1 MITVSVVQKA
11 LGDVLQPVFEQA
23 FGSSAMVQDLYLL
36 DVLVN
41 MDTDEVTPDIR
52 NHDNGK

>member
-11 LGDVLQPVFEQA
+11 LRDVLQSIFEQA
-23 FGSSAMVQDLYLL
+23 FGSFAMAQALYLL
-36 DVLVN
+36 DALIN
-41 MDTDEVTPDIR
+41 IDTGEVAPDIR

>member
-11 LGDVLQPVFEQA
+11 LRDVLQSIFEQA
-23 FGSSAMVQDLYLL
+23 FGSFAMAQALYLL
-36 DVLVN
+36 DALIN
-41 MDTDEVTPDIR
+41 IETGEVAPDIR